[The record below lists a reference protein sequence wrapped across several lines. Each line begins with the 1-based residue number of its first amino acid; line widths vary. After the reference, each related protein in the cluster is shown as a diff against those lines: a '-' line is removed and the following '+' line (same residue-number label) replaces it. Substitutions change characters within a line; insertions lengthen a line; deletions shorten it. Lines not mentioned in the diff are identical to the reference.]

1 MRTEVLQLYSPPF
14 SLSLTGKNM
23 GEFSLNLLLTV
34 KLEVGIFQNFVLAT
48 VVTEETART
57 TAIAHSKH
65 TFATKLLPC

>member
-1 MRTEVLQLYSPPF
+1 
-14 SLSLTGKNM
+14 M

>member
-1 MRTEVLQLYSPPF
+1 
-14 SLSLTGKNM
+14 M

-57 TAIAHSKH
+57 TVIAHSKH